1 MIFLLWYLVLSNEW
15 LIWCTDLLFTPSFAT
30 WERGDLISQIHTLV
44 QKTEDGMIMNIY
56 KVHSFSDLAPHNCEG
71 DAKSSKP
78 SSTST
83 VLFLLLRGIV
93 NSNQSI
99 HFDNSMLQLREIR
112 VTTPSTSAGLFPLFR
127 GRVAEHGSLSSVA
140 KMAMK
145 IFIKR
150 VFTICASNASFLR
163 VIANL
168 QN

>member
-1 MIFLLWYLVLSNEW
+1 M
-15 LIWCTDLLFTPSFAT
+15 WCTDLLFTPSFAT
-30 WERGDLISQIHTLV
+30 WERGDLISQSHTLV
-44 QKTEDGMIMNIY
+44 QKTEDGLMMNNY

-78 SSTST
+78 SSTSSG
-83 VLFLLLRGIV
+83 LFLLLRGIV

-145 IFIKR
+145 IFIKSI
-150 VFTICASNASFLR
+150 FTIFATNVSFLH
-163 VIANL
+163 VISNFRI
-168 QN
+168 